1 MTRTASLSRCHR
13 LASVDRASCPP
24 ASTTFELA
32 SASCYRC
39 AYRTGTLVES
49 EHDLINA
56 ETASPAAR
64 IVLEQLHA
72 SEALC
77 SRRVAKSTLRAR
89 GAATGGRATHL
100 GDMSSTV
107 VPEVAVRAAT
117 PSLNPCRAGLFSPWP
132 WPAPRTTR
140 ACPCSCEPA
149 RYLQV
154 AGSDTLQRSACA
166 RFSWD
171 A

>member
-1 MTRTASLSRCHR
+1 M
-13 LASVDRASCPP
+13 
-24 ASTTFELA
+24 
-32 SASCYRC
+32 
-39 AYRTGTLVES
+39 
-49 EHDLINA
+49 INA

-72 SEALC
+72 SEALF

-100 GDMSSTV
+100 GNMSSTV

-140 ACPCSCEPA
+140 ACACSCEPA

-154 AGSDTLQRSACA
+154 AGSNTLERSACA
-166 RFSWD
+166 RFSTEMLEACSTALLTPWLLE
-171 A
+171 ARQGSSRRSFAETSTLRSKSSPASSLSARTLPHST